1 MRNIKYKNSLNR
13 KKNSSINTIN
23 KTINSLTSLYIR
35 DIYKT
40 FRDQKK
46 IKSNKNQ
53 TSLTFLDF
61 NNISLNNSIECKN
74 KKILEINKNKLK
86 IDILKSNKITKIK
99 PIKSFN
105 GINSINTQLKN
116 NTYYFNTNKKMNL
129 NNLVDLKRSNLKSS
143 DIENNLTKNKN
154 NDFSQTTYNIYNVN
168 TPIYNLINFPSII
181 NNKKYF
187 SPRNDFS
194 YFSNKNKDKIMNKR
208 KNNVQKN
215 ILNFSDSENEK
226 NQTVTDYRP
235 FSLRNKIFNI
245 KDSNNKFI
253 NKNKIKNQKYLHTN
267 SFNEKINFFKFPVY
281 LKKIAKI
288 KQSKKLNNIIKSKNI
303 KYKINHDNN
312 NRNIKPKLTE
322 FNKYLNLVS
331 PFGSNS
337 KKFQS
342 QISKKS
348 ISSLSQ
354 LNNSN
359 ISNKIKNTT
368 TTEKPKIIIT
378 KKVMKINSCT
388 LAGYTNT
395 GRQKLNQDKFFIKKE
410 FLEQPEQFFI
420 GVCDGHGMFGHFVSE
435 YVIKFLPEKVNS
447 ISTDESIKEAFL
459 TIQKSLLNENTKI
472 DISLSGTTCT
482 SVIISPEKIICANI
496 GDSRAI
502 LARYENG
509 TYNVINLS
517 RDHKLT
523 EPDEMKRIIN
533 NGGVIKQYYNDKNKE
548 YIGPKRVFLNN
559 IEIPGL
565 PMSRSIG
572 DSIAH
577 NIGVISEPEIFKFN
591 YKGNEKFIIVASDGI
606 WKYID
611 SEECVN
617 IMKEY
622 YENNMDAIGGLNTLV
637 KEAFK
642 RWKNE
647 EEIVDDITVIVVF
660 FE

>member
-86 IDILKSNKITKIK
+86 IDIRKSNKITKIK

-105 GINSINTQLKN
+105 GTNSINTQLKN

-143 DIENNLTKNKN
+143 DTENNLTKNKI

-253 NKNKIKNQKYLHTN
+253 NKNKIKNQKYLDTN
-267 SFNEKINFFKFPVY
+267 SFNEKINFFKSPVY
-281 LKKIAKI
+281 LKKKAKI
-288 KQSKKLNNIIKSKNI
+288 KQNKKLNNIIKSKNI
-303 KYKINHDNN
+303 KYKINHDN

-337 KKFQS
+337 KKFQN

-359 ISNKIKNTT
+359 ISNKIKNPI
-368 TTEKPKIIIT
+368 EKPKIIIT

-435 YVIKFLPEKVNS
+435 YVTKFLPEKIKS

-622 YENNMDAIGGLNTLV
+622 YENNMDAIGGLNILV

>member
-1 MRNIKYKNSLNR
+1 
-13 KKNSSINTIN
+13 
-23 KTINSLTSLYIR
+23 
-35 DIYKT
+35 
-40 FRDQKK
+40 
-46 IKSNKNQ
+46 
-53 TSLTFLDF
+53 
-61 NNISLNNSIECKN
+61 
-74 KKILEINKNKLK
+74 
-86 IDILKSNKITKIK
+86 
-99 PIKSFN
+99 
-105 GINSINTQLKN
+105 
-116 NTYYFNTNKKMNL
+116 MNL

-143 DIENNLTKNKN
+143 DTENNLTKNKN

-226 NQTVTDYRP
+226 NQSVTDYRP

-312 NRNIKPKLTE
+312 RNIKPKLTE

-368 TTEKPKIIIT
+368 IIEKPKIIIT

-388 LAGYTNT
+388 LAGYTNA

-435 YVIKFLPEKVNS
+435 YVTKFLPEKINS

-482 SVIISPEKIICANI
+482 SVIISPEKIICTNI

-509 TYNVINLS
+509 AYNVINLS
-517 RDHKLT
+517 RDHKLI

-611 SEECVN
+611 GEECVN

>member
-1 MRNIKYKNSLNR
+1 MRNNKYKNSLNR

-46 IKSNKNQ
+46 IKSNKNK

-86 IDILKSNKITKIK
+86 IDIRKSNKITKIK

-105 GINSINTQLKN
+105 GTNSINTQLKN

-129 NNLVDLKRSNLKSS
+129 NNLVDLKRNNLKSS
-143 DIENNLTKNKN
+143 DTENNLTKNKN

-226 NQTVTDYRP
+226 NQSVTDYRP

-288 KQSKKLNNIIKSKNI
+288 KQSKKLNNIIKSNNI

-368 TTEKPKIIIT
+368 IIEKPKIIIT

-435 YVIKFLPEKVNS
+435 YVIKFLPEKINS

-482 SVIISPEKIICANI
+482 GVIISPEKIICANI

-509 TYNVINLS
+509 AYNVINLS

>member
-23 KTINSLTSLYIR
+23 KTIYSLTSLYIR

-86 IDILKSNKITKIK
+86 IDIRKSNKITKIK

-105 GINSINTQLKN
+105 GTNSINTQLKN

-143 DIENNLTKNKN
+143 DTENNLTKNKN

-312 NRNIKPKLTE
+312 RNIKPKLTE

-368 TTEKPKIIIT
+368 IIEKPKIIIT

-435 YVIKFLPEKVNS
+435 YVTKFLPEKINS

-533 NGGVIKQYYNDKNKE
+533 NGGVIKQYYHDKNKE

>member
-86 IDILKSNKITKIK
+86 IDIRKSNKITKIK

-312 NRNIKPKLTE
+312 RNIKPKLTE

-368 TTEKPKIIIT
+368 IIEKPKIIIT

-622 YENNMDAIGGLNTLV
+622 YENNMDAIGGLNILV

>member
-46 IKSNKNQ
+46 IKSNKNK

-74 KKILEINKNKLK
+74 KKILEISKNKLK
-86 IDILKSNKITKIK
+86 IDIRKSNKITKIK
-99 PIKSFN
+99 PIKNFN

-116 NTYYFNTNKKMNL
+116 NTYYFNTNKKINL

-143 DIENNLTKNKN
+143 DTENNLTKNKN

-312 NRNIKPKLTE
+312 RNIKPKLTE

-368 TTEKPKIIIT
+368 IIEKPKIIIT

-509 TYNVINLS
+509 AYNVINLS

-622 YENNMDAIGGLNTLV
+622 YENNMDAIGGLNILV

>member
-86 IDILKSNKITKIK
+86 IDIRKSNKITKIK

-105 GINSINTQLKN
+105 GTNSINTQLKN

-129 NNLVDLKRSNLKSS
+129 NNLVDLKRNNLKSS

-303 KYKINHDNN
+303 KYKINHDN

-591 YKGNEKFIIVASDGI
+591 YNGNEKFIIVASDGI